1 MLAAMRNRMV
11 RFTTPALL
19 AILAALLIGSGCE
32 VDSSDGAARDVEV
45 TIAGV
50 YYPSDGDALVS
61 RNTGAPIRWL
71 RIDQAGDRLAAVDD
85 SGRAYAGSISQVVED
100 DVWRV
105 AIVLEGDVAGGVR
118 ATLTGTVIVS
128 GSSAAIDGTW
138 AEPSLFATVRG
149 TATVP
154 EAPEPG
160 SDAHNGGDGDGG
172 SNGGDGGNDG
182 DGDGGNGGDGGGD
195 DGGFNPPPL
204 PI

>member
-1 MLAAMRNRMV
+1 MLAAMRNRTV
-11 RFTTPALL
+11 RLFTPALS
-19 AILAALLIGSGCE
+19 AALAALLIGPGCE

-85 SGRAYAGSISQVVED
+85 SGRVYAGSISQVAED

-105 AIVLEGDVAGGVR
+105 AIVLEGNAAGGVR

-138 AEPSLFATVRG
+138 AEPSLFGTVRG

-160 SDAHNGGDGDGG
+160 SDADD
-172 SNGGDGGNDG
+172 GGDGGNDG
-182 DGDGGNGGDGGGD
+182 GGDGGEGGDGGNDGGGD